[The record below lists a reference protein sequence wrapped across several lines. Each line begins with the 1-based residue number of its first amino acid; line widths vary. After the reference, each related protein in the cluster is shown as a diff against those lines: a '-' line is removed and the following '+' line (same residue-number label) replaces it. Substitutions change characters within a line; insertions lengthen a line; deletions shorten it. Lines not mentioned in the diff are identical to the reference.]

1 MALRIGVIGAGLI
14 VSRAHLPA
22 VVACADAELAALVDT
37 SAERARDLANRFG
50 QRPRIA
56 TTVDDVLTELD
67 AAIIATP
74 NESHCELAVRCL
86 EAGLHVLIEK
96 PLATSVAEGEMIAAA
111 ARKAGKVVAVGY
123 NRRFLS
129 VVPLMKDLIEE
140 GYFGELRR
148 FVYQFGTVG
157 GWAPLSNYNLRRSS
171 AGGGV
176 LAVAGTHFL
185 DRLAYWFGLPAACAC
200 LDDSRGGP
208 EATAVC
214 WFRYGDDGS
223 GFEGEARLSK
233 TIALPEGFAL
243 ETAKGLVIFR
253 EEKDELVFQPR
264 DRANLELCMR
274 VPTHGQRRRRSTH
287 ALQLEDFVAACRNG
301 CSPRVPIEEGL
312 ATQRLIDDLYAAR
325 RPLTPTTTASP
336 ELVLS

>member
-1 MALRIGVIGAGLI
+1 MAFRIGIIGAGLI

-22 VVACADAELAALVDT
+22 VVACADVELTALVDT
-37 SAERARDLANRFG
+37 SVKRARDLADRFA
-50 QRPRIA
+50 QKSRIA
-56 TTVDDVLTELD
+56 TTVEDVVAGLD

-96 PLATSVAEGEMIAAA
+96 PLATSLAEGKMIAAA
-111 ARKAGKVVAVGY
+111 AHEAGKVVAVGY

-129 VVPLMKDLIEE
+129 AVPLMKELIEDH
-140 GYFGELRR
+140 YFGELRR

-157 GWAPLSNYNLRRSS
+157 GWAPLSNYNLRRAS

-185 DRLAYWFGLPAACAC
+185 NRLVYWFGLPSASACV
-200 LDDSRGGP
+200 DDSHGGP

-214 WFRYGDDGS
+214 WFRYGGAGS
-223 GFEGEARLSK
+223 SFEGEARLSK
-233 TIALPEGFAL
+233 TVALPEGFAL

-253 EEKDELVFQPR
+253 EEKDELIFKPSAR
-264 DRANLELCMR
+264 PSLELCMR
-274 VPTHGQRRRRSTH
+274 APIDEQRRRRSTH
-287 ALQLEDFVAACRNG
+287 VLQLEDFVAACRNG
-301 CSPRVPIEEGL
+301 RSPRVPIEEGL
-312 ATQRLIDDLYAAR
+312 ATQQLIDDLYAAR
-325 RPLTPTTTASP
+325 QPLMPATTPPPSRC
-336 ELVLS
+336 